1 MEPSFRIATDADTD
15 QLLRMMHEY
24 YAFDHHAFEPEKA
37 HAALAGLLRDPALGR
52 VWLICAGENIVGYIV
67 LTFGYSLEL
76 LGRDAFV
83 DEFFLL
89 ESHRGQGWGRKTME
103 FVEQAARA
111 LEVHAIH
118 LEVTRHN
125 AGAHQ
130 FYPKLGF
137 KDRGHHLMSKWI
149 DRSLQKPGHRFE
161 PVSSRQA
168 SR

>member
-1 MEPSFRIATDADTD
+1 MQPSFRIADESSVD
-15 QLLRMMHEY
+15 LLLGLMRDY
-24 YAFDHHAFEPEKA
+24 YAFDHHPFDPEQA
-37 HAALAGLLRDPALGR
+37 RAALIGLLRDPNLGR
-52 VWLICAGENIVGYIV
+52 IWLIHDDERAVGYIV

-103 FVEQAARA
+103 FVEKAARA
-111 LEVHAIH
+111 QGVHAIH

-125 AGAHQ
+125 LAAQQ

-137 KDRGHHLMSKWI
+137 EDRRHHLMSKWI
-149 DRSLQKPGHRFE
+149 DPRIQKPRH
-161 PVSSRQA
+161 
-168 SR
+168 